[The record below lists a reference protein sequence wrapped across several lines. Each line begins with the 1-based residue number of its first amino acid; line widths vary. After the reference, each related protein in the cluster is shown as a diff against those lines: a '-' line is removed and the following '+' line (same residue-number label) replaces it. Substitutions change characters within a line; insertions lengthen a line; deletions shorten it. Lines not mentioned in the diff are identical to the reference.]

1 MDVSQLIQRAVR
13 QYPDRVA
20 VVARSG
26 QRTYAE
32 LGERACRLASALAGQ
47 GVAAGDRVVVLLENR
62 IEYPEVDVALAYGGF
77 VRVALNIRLG
87 LSEFSASVEDSDA
100 RVLITQAKFA
110 DVAAQ
115 LVEQYG
121 LLWIS
126 MEGGEDP
133 RAVGYESLLETGRP
147 VLPDPVDR
155 TDEPAWFSYTSGT
168 TGRPKG
174 VVLSHRALAH
184 VAWNLMIEIGP
195 HSPEEAVLLPQ
206 PLSHGAGYFTLA
218 YLGSGAAIHVVPDFD
233 PEEIVSWGEK
243 WKIDTLKLVP
253 TMLDKLLE
261 LDRPAPFKRIVYGA
275 SPIARPILDRAM
287 GTLDADLVQI
297 YGQSEAPVTITCLGA
312 LDHRD
317 QGPHLGSAG
326 RPWRSVDVLVADPD
340 GRPLP
345 AGELGEV
352 IVRGDHL
359 MTGYHHRPEQTAE
372 VLRNGWL
379 WTRDMAVIDDRGYIY
394 LRGRRDDMIN
404 SGGFNIAPREI
415 EDVVND
421 HPLVQ
426 ECAAVGLPD
435 ERWGERV
442 CVYVVTTAGRQLS
455 YEELDRFCEPRLG
468 FRRPRS
474 LVLLNALPY
483 TAYGKVDRKQLVAA
497 PAEETR

>member
-20 VVARSG
+20 VVSRTG

-32 LGERACRLASALAGQ
+32 LGERACRLANALAAR
-47 GVAAGDRVVVLLENR
+47 GVAPGDRVVVLLENR
-62 IEYPEVDVALAYGGF
+62 IEYPEIDVALAYGGF

-87 LSEFSASVEDSDA
+87 LAEFSASVEDADA

-115 LVEQYG
+115 LAEQYG

-133 RAVGYESLLETGRP
+133 QAAAYESFLEAGHPVRP
-147 VLPDPVDR
+147 DLVDR
-155 TDEPAWFSYTSGT
+155 SDDPAWFSYTSGT

-174 VVLSHRALAH
+174 VVLSHRALTH

-195 HSPEEAVLLPQ
+195 HSAEESVLLPQ
-206 PLSHGAGYFTLA
+206 PLSHGAGFFTLA
-218 YLGSGAAIHVVPDFD
+218 YLGSGASIHVVPEFD
-233 PEEIVSWGEK
+233 PDEIMSWGEK
-243 WKIDTLKLVP
+243 QDIDTLKLVP

-261 LDRPAPFKRIVYGA
+261 LDRASPFRRIVYGA
-275 SPIARPILDRAM
+275 SPIAKPILDRAVD
-287 GTLDADLVQI
+287 TLNADLVQI

-312 LDHRD
+312 AEHRRR
-317 QGPHLGSAG
+317 GPHLGSAG
-326 RPWRSVDVLVADPD
+326 LPWRSVEVLVVDPE
-340 GRPLP
+340 GQPVGT
-345 AGELGEV
+345 GELGEI
-352 IVRGDHL
+352 IVRGDHM
-359 MTGYHHRPEQTAE
+359 MTGYHNRPEQTAE
-372 VLRNGWL
+372 VLRDGWV
-379 WTRDMAVIDDRGYIY
+379 WTRDMGVTDDNGYIY

-415 EDVVND
+415 EDVVNA

-442 CVYVVTTAGRQLS
+442 CVYVVTAPGQQLT

-468 FRRPRS
+468 FRRPRN
-474 LVLLNALPY
+474 LVVLGALPY
-483 TAYGKVDRKQLVAA
+483 TAYGKVDRKQLLAA
-497 PAEETR
+497 SLEESP